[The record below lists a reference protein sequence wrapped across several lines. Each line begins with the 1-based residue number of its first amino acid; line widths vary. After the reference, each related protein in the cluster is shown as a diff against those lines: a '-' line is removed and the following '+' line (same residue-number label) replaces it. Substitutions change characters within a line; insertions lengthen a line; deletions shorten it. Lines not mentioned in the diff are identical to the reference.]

1 MCVMQRRANLAIQC
15 LVCLL
20 LLLAS
25 KSKNNRGRSKTQQ
38 RQLSPD
44 PDNHVER
51 IFVWDLDETIIILHS
66 LLTGTYAQR
75 YQKVR
80 DTSVFARPVR
90 CIALF
95 SLGCSIGNDTRITY
109 RRDYLQSGRCASIFQ
124 RSRRMRSSSYRRC
137 VFR

>member
-1 MCVMQRRANLAIQC
+1 MCVVQRRANLTIQC
-15 LVCLL
+15 LVCLR

-75 YQKVR
+75 YQKVPR
-80 DTSVFARPVR
+80 
-90 CIALF
+90 
-95 SLGCSIGNDTRITY
+95 SLRAPHTMH
-109 RRDYLQSGRCASIFQ
+109 
-124 RSRRMRSSSYRRC
+124 RSLSLH
-137 VFR
+137 